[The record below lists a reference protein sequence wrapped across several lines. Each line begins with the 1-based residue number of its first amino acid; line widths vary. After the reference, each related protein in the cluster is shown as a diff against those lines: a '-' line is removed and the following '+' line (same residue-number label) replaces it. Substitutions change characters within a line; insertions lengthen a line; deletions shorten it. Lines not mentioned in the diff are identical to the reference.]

1 MFGGQSKDYRL
12 KRKKMKH
19 IIKCIAYSTVCAAA
33 LLMSSCDTDVEPVEI
48 NQPGIERQ
56 NPELYKN
63 YLAGIRAYKASN
75 HKIMMS
81 WFDNSQTV
89 PFTQAQHINAIPD
102 SVDYVVLTNPGT
114 ITEQM
119 MQEIEEVRSQK
130 GMKVVFQI
138 SCDAIKTV
146 YEAQKKAFMEKPENA
161 RKKFRDFNGFL
172 VDSVNTQLH
181 FIDKYNYDGVIMDFN
196 AKLTY
201 YLTDEEKAEAIALEN
216 VFLGISKDWKERH
229 KDKELI
235 MMGRPQHV
243 ADKSL
248 FAQARYLIIP
258 TQNEKSVS
266 GVDYLVRKA
275 MVEGV
280 PTDKFIVLANN
291 KSIDETDTKTGYWGK
306 TLAMHSIAKYVASD
320 HTGYTCAGMGLLNAN
335 VDYYN
340 ASFTYPNLRKVI
352 STINPTVKE

>member
-1 MFGGQSKDYRL
+1 MFGGQSNDYRL

-19 IIKCIAYSTVCAAA
+19 IIKYIAYSTLCAVA
-33 LLMSSCDTDVEPVEI
+33 LLVSSCDTDVEPVKI
-48 NQPGIERQ
+48 NQSGIEHQ

-75 HKIMMS
+75 HKVMMA

-89 PFTQAQHINAIPD
+89 PFTQAQHINAVPD
-102 SVDYVVLTNPGT
+102 SVDYVVLTNPGMV
-114 ITEQM
+114 TEQM
-119 MQEIEEVRSQK
+119 MQEIAEVRSRK
-130 GMKVVFQI
+130 GTKVVFQI
-138 SCDAIKTV
+138 SFDALKMA
-146 YEAQKKAFMEKPENA
+146 YETQKKAFMAKPENA
-161 RKKFRDFNGFL
+161 NKKFRDFNGFL
-172 VDSVNTQLH
+172 VDTVNTQLH

-201 YLTDEEKAEAIALEN
+201 YLTDAEKAEAIALEN
-216 VFLGISKDWKERH
+216 DFLGISKDWKERH

-243 ADKSL
+243 TDKSL
-248 FAQARYLIIP
+248 FAQARYLVIP
-258 TQNEKSVS
+258 TQDEKSVS
-266 GVDYLVRKA
+266 GVDYLVRRA
-275 MVEGV
+275 LVEGV
-280 PTDKFIVLANN
+280 PTDKFVVLANN

-306 TLAMHSIAKYVASD
+306 SLAMYGIAKYVASD
-320 HTGYTCAGMGLLNAN
+320 HTGYTCAGMGLLSAN

-352 STINPTVKE
+352 SIINPTVKE